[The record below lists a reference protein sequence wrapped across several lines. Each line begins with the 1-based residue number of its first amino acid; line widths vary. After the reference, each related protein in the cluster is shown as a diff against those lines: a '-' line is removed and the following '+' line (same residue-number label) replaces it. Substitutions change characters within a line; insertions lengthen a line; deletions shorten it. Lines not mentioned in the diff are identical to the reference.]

1 MSTRSN
7 TNAPLD
13 NPWQARCAVI
23 ESVTAET
30 PGVATYRLR
39 FRDPQ
44 DAQRYRFRPGQF
56 NMLYIPGVGEIAIS
70 LSAAPQIGGAGDHT
84 IRVVGNVTRRLAA
97 LAPGETLGVRG
108 AFGVGWPVADL
119 RGADVVIVAGG
130 IGLAPLRSLIY
141 DLISQRSAFGRI
153 SVLHG
158 ARTPDELLYS
168 REYPSWEAA
177 GVTVQTTVDRARP
190 DWSGCVGVVTML
202 VDRLPLPNVPATAL
216 LMCGPEVMMKYVAR
230 GAIARGVSTARIWCA
245 LERNMQ
251 CAVGLC
257 GHCQLGPEFICKDG
271 PVFRYD
277 RVASLLS
284 VERL

>member
-1 MSTRSN
+1 MSLADESA
-7 TNAPLD
+7 APPH
-13 NPWQARCAVI
+13 NPWQSCCAEI

-39 FRDPQ
+39 FRDPR
-44 DAQRYRFRPGQF
+44 DAERYRCQPGQF
-56 NMLYIPGVGEIAIS
+56 NMLYVPGVGEIAIS
-70 LSAAPQIGGAGDHT
+70 VSAAPEIGGAGDHT
-84 IRVVGNVTRRLAA
+84 IRAVGNVTRRLAS
-97 LAPGETLGVRG
+97 LAIGATLGVRG
-108 AFGVGWPVADL
+108 PFGAGWPIADL

-130 IGLAPLRSLIY
+130 IGLAPLRSLIHCM
-141 DLISQRSAFGRI
+141 IAERNAFGRI
-153 SVLHG
+153 AVLLG
-158 ARTPDELLYS
+158 ARTPDGLLYQ
-168 REYPSWEAA
+168 REYANWEAA

-190 DWSGCVGVVTML
+190 GWSGSVGVVTLL
-202 VDRLPLPNVPATAL
+202 VDRLPLPNLNDTVV

-230 GAIARGVSTARIWCA
+230 SAAERGISTAQIWCA